1 MDDNV
6 FATFLITF
14 VAGASTA
21 IGSALTFFIKRND
34 FRWLA
39 LGMSFSAGVMIYISF
54 MDILPLAFSH
64 VASDGV
70 SLFGMGAEKSGKACG
85 MLAFF
90 AGAVV
95 AGLIDAF
102 IPTHVHGEMLSGAEK
117 SGARKDGGKMGRAAI
132 LTAVAI
138 TVHNF
143 PEGLSVFVA
152 GLGDI
157 NTGLAVGFAIMLH
170 NIPEGLSVSLPI
182 YSATGKKWRS
192 FAIGALSGLTE
203 PLGALAAYFVLLP
216 ILTPSV
222 VGAALV
228 STAGIMVYIALD
240 ELLPMARDYGEEHY
254 GIFGALAGIALMSV
268 SSLLF

>member
-1 MDDNV
+1 M
-6 FATFLITF
+6 
-14 VAGASTA
+14 
-21 IGSALTFFIKRND
+21 
-34 FRWLA
+34 
-39 LGMSFSAGVMIYISF
+39 
-54 MDILPLAFSH
+54 
-64 VASDGV
+64 
-70 SLFGMGAEKSGKACG
+70 
-85 MLAFF
+85 
-90 AGAVV
+90 
-95 AGLIDAF
+95 
-102 IPTHVHGEMLSGAEK
+102 
-117 SGARKDGGKMGRAAI
+117 

-222 VGAALV
+222 VGAALA